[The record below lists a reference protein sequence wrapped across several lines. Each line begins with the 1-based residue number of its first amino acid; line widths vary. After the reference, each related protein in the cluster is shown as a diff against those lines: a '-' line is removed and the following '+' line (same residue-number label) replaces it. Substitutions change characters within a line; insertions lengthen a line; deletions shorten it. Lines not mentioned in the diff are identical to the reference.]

1 MVPQLEYLIW
11 CFKLCVLFWRKEWTG
26 EKFLDSF
33 WCGSPWLCSEMLN
46 IITSVCFFW
55 HWTEV
60 GYLQRSPL
68 LWYWKKKR
76 IYISVHIK
84 GHHWKSNILPN
95 NILLKAW
102 ELSFLPFLLYIKIM
116 SCSSFVYI
124 VWLIFLF
131 FSLFFPS
138 DYKFRFNLVIVMIA
152 YQPCHSWEFK
162 KKEPFSANK
171 IVETLFFPLIM
182 ETLLL
187 RNSVWYLE

>member
-46 IITSVCFFW
+46 IITSVCFFLALDRSW
-55 HWTEV
+55 VFTEKS
-60 GYLQRSPL
+60 LAL
-68 LWYWKKKR
+68 ILKEER

-102 ELSFLPFLLYIKIM
+102 EHSFLPFLLYIKIM

-131 FSLFFPS
+131 GVFVLFWGF
-138 DYKFRFNLVIVMIA
+138 FFLVVIG
-152 YQPCHSWEFK
+152 
-162 KKEPFSANK
+162 
-171 IVETLFFPLIM
+171 
-182 ETLLL
+182 
-187 RNSVWYLE
+187 LEIT